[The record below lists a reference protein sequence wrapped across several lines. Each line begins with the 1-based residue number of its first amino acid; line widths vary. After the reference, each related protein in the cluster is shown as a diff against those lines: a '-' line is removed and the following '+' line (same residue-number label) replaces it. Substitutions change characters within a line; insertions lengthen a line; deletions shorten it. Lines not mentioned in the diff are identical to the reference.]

1 MPAETRAVHEVAKM
15 LRAMPALETSTTV
28 RTRLA
33 GSWAVDGI
41 IFEVGMDVYINVGKR
56 SKIELS
62 HIGGQIELSH
72 ILDRRNGIRGGRCC
86 SPS

>member
-41 IFEVGMDVYINVGKR
+41 IFKVGMDVCKR
-56 SKIELS
+56 RVS
-62 HIGGQIELSH
+62 GQIELS
-72 ILDRRNGIRGGRCC
+72 
-86 SPS
+86 P

>member
-41 IFEVGMDVYINVGKR
+41 IFKVGMDVYKR
-56 SKIELS
+56 RAGASGAFPPPQGTSKLNF
-62 HIGGQIELSH
+62 
-72 ILDRRNGIRGGRCC
+72 DRVAC
-86 SPS
+86 SPKLCNGS